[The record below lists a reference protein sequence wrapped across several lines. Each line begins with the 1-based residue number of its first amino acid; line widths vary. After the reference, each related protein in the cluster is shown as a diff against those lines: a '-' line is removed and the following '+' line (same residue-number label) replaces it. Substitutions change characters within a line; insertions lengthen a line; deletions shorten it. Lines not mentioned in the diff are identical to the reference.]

1 MSKWDQ
7 IPTEILL
14 NILDE
19 LERAESDVDEELSM
33 VSSVVD
39 TMRVLQSEWMMVNKQ
54 WYEQYLSK
62 AYKYIR
68 TSLDDTTFNTI
79 VTSKFNPGRWVEHVI
94 LLDMPIPH
102 DFVEVQNTA
111 DPLISLMTHCP
122 NVTNVQFPT
131 FNTNNDMNWLYL
143 SSTLSNIRNWK
154 LKSIPSLHTRV
165 NYLHYFEC
173 ALQVHKTLQTLSLT
187 RGMMFCKKY
196 SDLKKFQALSVLT
209 IDDVFSDIYYLYE
222 LLLFA
227 PDSLEDIS
235 VTFTQSQK
243 KIPGVENSVPT
254 MNTSNIRS
262 MKLVH
267 YTPRADEEVNFFVG
281 KFTKLESLTIYGYKE
296 EPSWPSKQL
305 SEPVTRSLYNFIYGL
320 RNHFIEAT
328 EIVDENN
335 FINQYFTGQKFASD
349 SSLSVTINR
358 SMKKV
363 VHEQRF
369 NISVR
374 IEKSIFTGIKVSL
387 VYTGLVLA
395 EEMATRATSVLNTA
409 CDSFDKI
416 EFFVEREFD
425 SEMNRQG
432 SVIFSTARDNIRKV
446 HLRGGVLNRITP
458 GLNVRLF
465 PLTHLQFK
473 DMIIEETTL
482 TTVAKDLP
490 NLANLEFDSC
500 DFRNQF
506 GHDSSAHISLPES
519 RLKLIKFLHTDKDNE
534 SNQMGFEP
542 LTIVSINIS
551 DESDES
557 DKSSYYLAC
566 RNAENNIAKLPREV
580 FRQLEDS
587 FLSNDGE
594 VTFIKINI
602 KSVDMVKI
610 SSTEYDVT
618 IT

>member
-1 MSKWDQ
+1 MNKWDH
-7 IPTEILL
+7 IPTDILL
-14 NILDE
+14 NILDKLE
-19 LERAESDVDEELSM
+19 LAEGEVDEELSM
-33 VSSVVD
+33 VSSV
-39 TMRVLQSEWMMVNKQ
+39 TEAMRDFQSEWMMVNKQ
-54 WYEQYLSK
+54 WYEQFLSK
-62 AYKYIR
+62 TYKYIS
-68 TSLDDTTFNTI
+68 TSLDDTTFNNI
-79 VTSKFNPGRWVEHVI
+79 VTSNFNPGRWVEQVT
-94 LLDMPIPH
+94 LEDMPIPP

-122 NVTNVQFPT
+122 NVTDVQFT
-131 FNTNNDMNWLYL
+131 AFNKNCDMNWLYL

-154 LKSIPSLHTRV
+154 LKSIPSLRTRV

-173 ALQVHKTLQTLSLT
+173 ALQVQKTLQILSLT
-187 RGMMFCKKY
+187 KGMMFCKKY
-196 SDLKKFQALSVLT
+196 SDLKKFQALSVLI

-235 VTFTQSQK
+235 VTFTRSQK

-254 MNTSNIRS
+254 MNTSNIRY
-262 MKLVH
+262 MKLVN
-267 YTPRADEEVNFFVG
+267 YTPRADEEVNFFVE
-281 KFTKLESLTIYGYKE
+281 KFRKLESLTIYGYKE

-305 SEPVTRSLYNFIYGL
+305 SEPVTRSLWNFIYGL

-335 FINQYFTGQKFASD
+335 FINQYFTGQQFAPD

-363 VHEQRF
+363 MLDQRF
-369 NISVR
+369 KISIG
-374 IEKSIFTGIKVSL
+374 IEKNITGINVDL

-395 EEMATRATSVLNTA
+395 EEMATRATSVLDTA
-409 CDSFDKI
+409 TDSFSKI

-425 SEMNRQG
+425 SEMNRQS
-432 SVIFSTARDNIRKV
+432 SVIFSTTRDNIRKV
-446 HLRGGVLNRITP
+446 HLRGGVFNRITP
-458 GLNVRLF
+458 GLNIRLF

-473 DMIIEETTL
+473 DMVIEEATL
-482 TTVAKDLP
+482 TLVSKGLP
-490 NLANLEFDSC
+490 NLAYLEFDSC

-506 GHDSSAHISLPES
+506 GHDSSAHVSLPES
-519 RLKLIKFLHTDKDNE
+519 RLKLIKFSYTEKEND
-534 SNQMGFEP
+534 SNLMGEFDP

-551 DESDES
+551 DESDQ
-557 DKSSYYLAC
+557 SSYYLAC
-566 RNAENNIAKLPREV
+566 RNAEANLAKLPREV

-602 KSVDMVKI
+602 KSVGMVKL